1 MRIPVQEFS
10 SEQDEIRVYP
20 LNYPLKKKK
29 QTTNEQ
35 TNKKPQTFNQV
46 QGTDLYARV

>member
-10 SEQDEIRVYP
+10 SEQEEIRVYP

-29 QTTNEQ
+29 TNHKRTDKQ
-35 TNKKPQTFNQV
+35 KATNF
-46 QGTDLYARV
+46 